1 MDAQQT
7 RQGVFFAL
15 AAYFIWGIAPAY
27 FKLIDYV
34 PADEILTHR
43 VIWSFFFMVVLI
55 SVSRQWSG
63 LKRLFATPK
72 KVFTLALS
80 AVLIGGNWLL
90 FIWAVNN
97 HHLLEASL
105 GYFINPLVNI
115 VLGMIFLGER
125 FRRMQ
130 WIAVGLAT
138 CGVLVQLWTF
148 GSLPIIAL
156 ALAFS
161 FALYGLLRKKIMV
174 DAQTGM
180 LIETLWLLPV
190 AAIYL
195 FGIADSPTSH
205 MDLNTWSLN
214 LKLMAAGVV
223 TTVPLLCF
231 TAAANRLRLSTLGFF
246 QYIGPT
252 LMFLLAV
259 VFYDEVP
266 GNDKMVTFAFIW
278 VALAIFVMDAVYT
291 QRRTRV
297 GMNTPS

>member
-1 MDAQQT
+1 MDAKQT
-7 RQGVFFAL
+7 RVGILLAL

-27 FKLIDYV
+27 FKLIYYV

-43 VIWSFFFMVVLI
+43 VIWSFFFMVALI
-55 SVSRQWSG
+55 SISRQWPQV
-63 LKRLFATPK
+63 KRLLKTPK
-72 KVFTLALS
+72 KVFLLALS
-80 AVLIGGNWLL
+80 AVLVGGNWLL

-97 HHLLEASL
+97 HHMLEASL

-115 VLGMIFLGER
+115 LLGMIFLGER

-130 WIAVGLAT
+130 WLAVLLAA

-156 ALAFS
+156 GLAFS
-161 FALYGLLRKKIMV
+161 FAFYGLLRKKIAV

-180 LIETLWLLPV
+180 LFETLWLLPV

-205 MDLNTWSLN
+205 MGQNSWSLN
-214 LKLMAAGVV
+214 LMLMAAGVV
-223 TTVPLLCF
+223 TTIPLLCF
-231 TAAANRLRLSTLGFF
+231 TGAATRLRLSTLGFF

-259 VFYDEVP
+259 TFYGEVP
-266 GNDKMVTFAFIW
+266 GADKMVTFAFIW

-291 QRRTRV
+291 IRRTRRA
-297 GMNTPS
+297 

>member
-1 MDAQQT
+1 MDAKQT
-7 RQGVFFAL
+7 RHGVLLAL

-34 PADEILTHR
+34 PANEILTHR
-43 VIWSFFFMVVLI
+43 IIWSFFFMVALI
-55 SVSRQWSG
+55 SVSRQWSQ
-63 LKRLFATPK
+63 LKKLLSTPK
-72 KVFTLALS
+72 KIFLLALS
-80 AVLIGGNWLL
+80 AVLIGGNWML

-97 HHLLEASL
+97 HHMLEASL

-115 VLGMIFLGER
+115 LLGMIFLGER

-130 WIAVGLAT
+130 WLAVILAG

-148 GSLPIIAL
+148 GSLPVIAL

-161 FALYGLLRKKIMV
+161 FAFYGLIRKKIAV

-190 AAIYL
+190 AAIWL
-195 FGIADSPTSH
+195 FGLADTATSH
-205 MDLNTWSLN
+205 LGQNPWSLN
-214 LKLMAAGVV
+214 LLLMAAGVV
-223 TTVPLLCF
+223 TTIPLLCF
-231 TAAANRLRLSTLGFF
+231 TGAATRLRLSTLGFF

-259 VFYDEVP
+259 GFYGEVP
-266 GNDKMVTFAFIW
+266 GADKMVTFAFIW
-278 VALAIFVMDAVYT
+278 VALAVFVMDAIYT
-291 QRRTRV
+291 QRRTRR
-297 GMNTPS
+297 GL

>member
-1 MDAQQT
+1 MDAKQT

-27 FKLIDYV
+27 FKLIYYV

-43 VIWSFFFMVVLI
+43 VIWSFFFMVALI
-55 SVSRQWSG
+55 SVSRQWSNV
-63 LKRLFATPK
+63 KKLFSTPK
-72 KVFTLALS
+72 KVFALALS
-80 AVLIGGNWLL
+80 AVLVGGNWLL
-90 FIWAVNN
+90 FIWSVNN

-115 VLGMIFLGER
+115 LLGMVFLGER

-130 WIAVGLAT
+130 WLAVLLAA

-148 GSLPIIAL
+148 GSLPVIAL
-156 ALAFS
+156 GLAFS
-161 FALYGLLRKKIMV
+161 FAFYGLVRKKIAV

-180 LIETLWLLPV
+180 LMETLWLLPV

-195 FGIADSPTSH
+195 FGFADSATSH
-205 MDLNTWSLN
+205 MGNNPWTLN
-214 LKLMAAGVV
+214 LLLMAAGIV
-223 TTVPLLCF
+223 TTIPLLCF
-231 TAAANRLRLSTLGFF
+231 TAAATRLRLSTLGFF

-259 VFYDEVP
+259 LFYGEVP
-266 GNDKMVTFAFIW
+266 GPDKMVTFGFIW
-278 VALAIFVMDAVYT
+278 LALAIFIMDAVYT
-291 QRRTRV
+291 QRRTRKV
-297 GMNTPS
+297 

>member
-1 MDAQQT
+1 MDAKQT
-7 RQGVFFAL
+7 RQGVLLAL

-27 FKLIDYV
+27 FKLIDFV

-43 VIWSFFFMVVLI
+43 VIWSFFFMIALI
-55 SVSRQWSG
+55 SLSHQW
-63 LKRLFATPK
+63 LQVKQLLHTPK
-72 KVFTLALS
+72 KILLLALS

-90 FIWAVNN
+90 FIWSVNN

-115 VLGMIFLGER
+115 LLGMIFLGER

-130 WIAVGLAT
+130 WVAVILAAT
-138 CGVLVQLWTF
+138 GVLVQLWTF

-161 FALYGLLRKKIMV
+161 FAFYGLIRKKIAV

-190 AAIYL
+190 AAVWL
-195 FGIADSPTSH
+195 FGIADTATSH
-205 MDLNTWSLN
+205 MRQNSLSLN
-214 LKLMAAGVV
+214 LLLMAAGVV
-223 TTVPLLCF
+223 TTIPLLCF
-231 TAAANRLRLSTLGFF
+231 TGAATRLRLSTLGFF

-259 VFYDEVP
+259 AFYGEHP
-266 GNDKMVTFAFIW
+266 GADKMVTFAFIW
-278 VALAIFVMDAVYT
+278 LALGVFIADALYT
-291 QRRTRV
+291 QRRGR
-297 GMNTPS
+297 

>member
-1 MDAQQT
+1 MDAKQT
-7 RQGVFFAL
+7 RVGILLAL

-27 FKLIDYV
+27 FKLIYYV

-43 VIWSFFFMVVLI
+43 VIWSFFFMVALI
-55 SVSRQWSG
+55 SISRQWPQV
-63 LKRLFATPK
+63 KRLLKTPK
-72 KVFTLALS
+72 KVFLLALS
-80 AVLIGGNWLL
+80 AVLVGGNWLL

-97 HHLLEASL
+97 HHMLEASL

-115 VLGMIFLGER
+115 LLGMIFLGER

-130 WIAVGLAT
+130 WLAVLLAA

-156 ALAFS
+156 GLAFS
-161 FALYGLLRKKIMV
+161 FAFYGLLRKKIAV

-180 LIETLWLLPV
+180 LFETRWLLPV

-205 MDLNTWSLN
+205 MGQNSWSLN
-214 LKLMAAGVV
+214 LLLMAAGVV
-223 TTVPLLCF
+223 TTIPLLCF
-231 TAAANRLRLSTLGFF
+231 TGAATRLRLSTLGFF

-259 VFYDEVP
+259 TFYGEVP
-266 GNDKMVTFAFIW
+266 GANKMVTFAFIW
-278 VALAIFVMDAVYT
+278 VALAIFVMDAVYPI
-291 QRRTRV
+291 RRTRRE
-297 GMNTPS
+297 

>member
-1 MDAQQT
+1 MDAKQT
-7 RQGVFFAL
+7 RLGIMLAL

-43 VIWSFFFMVVLI
+43 VIWSFFFMLALI
-55 SVSRQWSG
+55 SFSHQWPQVKK
-63 LKRLFATPK
+63 LLQTPH
-72 KVFTLALS
+72 KVFLLALS

-97 HHLLEASL
+97 HHMLEASL

-130 WIAVGLAT
+130 WLAVVLAT

-148 GSLPIIAL
+148 GSLPIIGL
-156 ALAFS
+156 GLAFS
-161 FALYGLLRKKIMV
+161 FAFYGLVRKKNAV

-180 LIETLWLLPV
+180 LFETLWLLPV

-205 MDLNTWSLN
+205 MGQNSWALNVL
-214 LKLMAAGVV
+214 LMAAGVV
-223 TTVPLLCF
+223 TTIPLLCF
-231 TAAANRLRLSTLGFF
+231 TGAATRLRLSTLGFF

-259 VFYDEVP
+259 IFYGEVP
-266 GNDKMVTFAFIW
+266 GADKMLTFAFIW
-278 VALAIFVMDAVYT
+278 VALAVFIVDALYT
-291 QRRTRV
+291 QRRLRK
-297 GMNTPS
+297 S

>member
-1 MDAQQT
+1 MDAKQT
-7 RQGVFFAL
+7 RLGVMLAL

-43 VIWSFFFMVVLI
+43 VIWSFFFMVALI
-55 SVSRQWSG
+55 SFSHQWPQVKK
-63 LKRLFATPK
+63 LLQTPH
-72 KVFTLALS
+72 KVLLLALS

-90 FIWAVNN
+90 FIWSVNN
-97 HHLLEASL
+97 HHMLEASL

-130 WIAVGLAT
+130 WLAVMLAA

-148 GSLPIIAL
+148 GSLPVIGL
-156 ALAFS
+156 GLAFS
-161 FALYGLLRKKIMV
+161 FAFYGLVRKKIAV

-180 LIETLWLLPV
+180 LFETLWLLPV

-205 MDLNTWSLN
+205 MGQNSWSLN
-214 LKLMAAGVV
+214 VLLMAAGVV
-223 TTVPLLCF
+223 TTIPLLCF
-231 TAAANRLRLSTLGFF
+231 TGAATRLRLSTLGFF

-259 VFYDEVP
+259 IFYGEVP
-266 GNDKMVTFAFIW
+266 GADKMLTFAFIW
-278 VALAIFVMDAVYT
+278 VALAVFIVDALYT
-291 QRRTRV
+291 QRRLRK
-297 GMNTPS
+297 S